1 MPPQPMRVILEVK
14 SFVHDFD
21 SHMAERIGA
30 GDCTAHFARD
40 IRVINN
46 KSLYLALKWCQK
58 TTKSMGTFLR
68 GFSVIVKRSNS
79 MPLFG

>member
-1 MPPQPMRVILEVK
+1 MPPQTMRVILEVK

-40 IRVINN
+40 IQIQSSR
-46 KSLYLALKWCQK
+46 KWGDK
-58 TTKSMGTFLR
+58 
-68 GFSVIVKRSNS
+68 
-79 MPLFG
+79 